1 MLEGEG
7 MKKNVK
13 PLTPR
18 CGLCKKLYSSQEDDG
33 SGLCLTCRPAQSQ
46 PILNLRRQLKQT
58 IVMEVGK
65 MMDDFDQEELKE
77 QEALGVKEEE
87 IQEQSEIDS
96 IEIKV
101 AVESNTGEIKIE
113 DIVEP
118 GRYGVSNSQMIPAMK
133 KAIAEKSIEKLTML
147 KKSYLYTFDKS
158 IRYLKKAE
166 RIFITDND
174 I

>member
-1 MLEGEG
+1 
-7 MKKNVK
+7 
-13 PLTPR
+13 
-18 CGLCKKLYSSQEDDG
+18 
-33 SGLCLTCRPAQSQ
+33 
-46 PILNLRRQLKQT
+46 
-58 IVMEVGK
+58 MEVGK
-65 MMDDFDQEELKE
+65 LMDDFDQEELKE

-101 AVESNTGEIKIE
+101 AVESNTGELKIE

-158 IRYLKKAE
+158 VCYLKKAE
-166 RIFITDND
+166 RKFITDND